1 MQDFFDRQ
9 GHGRRLFVLN
19 KNKLQTDPEPVVNKR
34 GESMSIV
41 YFEGSHSKPD
51 DPAPVGTPRQGD
63 PLHQIAAV
71 RKRQGISCRA
81 LARRLKTEVGFVKW
95 QEQADS
101 DMLLSTLYQWQK
113 ALGVPVTEL
122 LVDDNE
128 PLSPP
133 VMKRA
138 RMVRLMKTAMAI
150 REEAQAPP
158 LKRMA
163 QMLVEQLIEIMPE
176 LKDVNPWNAVGQRR
190 TLDELGQ
197 AADRR
202 LSLDALA
209 DLME

>member
-1 MQDFFDRQ
+1 MATLRIREQ
-9 GHGRRLFVLN
+9 
-19 KNKLQTDPEPVVNKR
+19 VVWVCTALLTA
-34 GESMSIV
+34 SVVAQWSIV
-41 YFEGSHSKPD
+41 RNRRHRELAPQ
-51 DPAPVGTPRQGD
+51 PAQ
-63 PLHQIAAV
+63 
-71 RKRQGISCRA
+71 RA
-81 LARRLKTEVGFVKW
+81 EARRAVGFAAG
-95 QEQADS
+95 ERDTA
-101 DMLLSTLYQWQK
+101 
-113 ALGVPVTEL
+113 PHRVTEL

-150 REEAQAPP
+150 REEAQALP

-176 LKDVNPWNAVGQRR
+176 LKEVNPWNAVGQRR

>member
-1 MQDFFDRQ
+1 M
-9 GHGRRLFVLN
+9 
-19 KNKLQTDPEPVVNKR
+19 
-34 GESMSIV
+34 
-41 YFEGSHSKPD
+41 
-51 DPAPVGTPRQGD
+51 GTPSGGD

-122 LVDDNE
+122 LADDNE

-138 RMVRLMKTAMAI
+138 QMVRLMKTAMAI